1 MRVRRDGGRA
11 SEDEDEANGLTA
23 ARARTRQEFAT
34 TSSSRHHGQKVKD
47 SRDAEVRRAIE
58 GVEASLARA
67 YCVIDRGDD
76 VCDLTAPAVVKRI
89 REMDRLGLT
98 YETPKYLTYPED
110 APRDAT
116 TAMIERDDGAEMD
129 LIDDDVTKLALAL
142 RRAETMPLVLSKM
155 ERASGAM
162 TVSTRRPPPRLAH
175 DASIGAFPE
184 ARVEDDVKDALV
196 DELDARG
203 NLSEIAYRDLD
214 GLD

>member
-11 SEDEDEANGLTA
+11 SEDEDEAHGLTA

-116 TAMIERDDGAEMD
+116 TAMIERDDCA
-129 LIDDDVTKLALAL
+129 
-142 RRAETMPLVLSKM
+142 
-155 ERASGAM
+155 
-162 TVSTRRPPPRLAH
+162 
-175 DASIGAFPE
+175 
-184 ARVEDDVKDALV
+184 
-196 DELDARG
+196 
-203 NLSEIAYRDLD
+203 
-214 GLD
+214 